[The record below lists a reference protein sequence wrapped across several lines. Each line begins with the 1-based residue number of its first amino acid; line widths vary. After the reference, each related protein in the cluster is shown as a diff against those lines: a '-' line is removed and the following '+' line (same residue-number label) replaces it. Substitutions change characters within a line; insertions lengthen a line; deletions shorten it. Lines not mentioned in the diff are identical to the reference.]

1 LSLPLLT
8 TNKDAFSIR
17 PVVSVKKT
25 PIEQLDWL
33 IKTILKQTLKY
44 IPGHIADA
52 DQFIEKTN
60 NIQFEQDKQYQYFSL
75 DVVSLYPSIP
85 INRAIQS
92 CMDLVKTHLQDI
104 YMRGI
109 SLRMFERMLTFV
121 AKNYYIHFN
130 GDTYLQIKGI
140 PMGAHF
146 SPIAAIIFMH
156 FIEQKALEICQISDI
171 PIYNFVRYVDDIIIF
186 TDNKKGR
193 IQQIHD
199 IFNGVNKDI
208 KFTIETPDD
217 TEYLTFLDMRFA
229 IINGEFIYK
238 WYIKDFHSGNM
249 VHYNS
254 HVADISKTNFIRTRM
269 EVLRRRNNNTE
280 LFNESVKTL
289 FQLLVVNNY
298 PVEYILNNMCFH
310 KNNTNTGKNNFLER
324 NKNKIFVKTPA
335 IENKVNY
342 IGGTTCPL
350 RKRFNQHRN
359 SIHNGNDK
367 SALTVHLLE
376 QHFDEYHLVK
386 QFINNP
392 KQWDDDFEDAIELYD
407 DRNDAYI
414 FWFFQLEIRDKL
426 PTDTLV
432 WIAETT
438 HIEMEQPHINR
449 KQEDGFLFYARK
461 KADFLAKY
469 IRKV

>member
-1 LSLPLLT
+1 
-8 TNKDAFSIR
+8 
-17 PVVSVKKT
+17 
-25 PIEQLDWL
+25 
-33 IKTILKQTLKY
+33 
-44 IPGHIADA
+44 
-52 DQFIEKTN
+52 
-60 NIQFEQDKQYQYFSL
+60 
-75 DVVSLYPSIP
+75 
-85 INRAIQS
+85 
-92 CMDLVKTHLQDI
+92 MDLVKTHLQDI

-335 IENKVNY
+335 YEFYNIKLYNKKAEELNLPFSFVPEKMPIWSSQTVKTKSFNPCPAPDLCFFDKHVQKNGACSTARVVYNFKCLTCNKIIEDKVIENKVNY